1 MRYLKGTEIQF
12 KKLLQTPRLIT
23 SSRTKMAWEGHG
35 KKSCKQQMLI
45 NDLQPFQQWSN
56 MKKHIHKRVK
66 ISENSNKIS
75 SLILVESL
83 KIKVSTSECYRSK
96 WETSKGWKMISTT
109 SNHEDFSSRQHSEP
123 VVEGCFIEKLPL
135 VVLKNI

>member
-1 MRYLKGTEIQF
+1 
-12 KKLLQTPRLIT
+12 
-23 SSRTKMAWEGHG
+23 
-35 KKSCKQQMLI
+35 MLI
-45 NDLQPFQQWSN
+45 KDLQPFQQWSN

-83 KIKVSTSECYRSK
+83 KINVSTSECYRSK

-109 SNHEDFSSRQHSEP
+109 SKHEDFSSRQHSEP

>member
-1 MRYLKGTEIQF
+1 
-12 KKLLQTPRLIT
+12 
-23 SSRTKMAWEGHG
+23 
-35 KKSCKQQMLI
+35 MLI
-45 NDLQPFQQWSN
+45 KDLQPFQQWSN

-83 KIKVSTSECYRSK
+83 KINVSTSECYRSK